1 MSPARGRSGSGKF
14 TDLAME
20 ESHHL
25 SEDLPLP
32 PARLFDR
39 LSQLPGYTWDQSVEP
54 FHSTYN
60 HWHITGFRHALE
72 ADLSTPVATSS
83 GPASSGPSSLT
94 RNSPRID
101 LRPSARIINRRHS
114 VSETSSELS
123 LSRGDQEQI
132 WIPVVARISTNV
144 LRLEREFHM
153 LRSIVQSSDP
163 DCNHTVRP
171 IDLVHL
177 SPDSGDNSSLLVAVF
192 EYPGHDRLRDLVTFG
207 PASFVAGAKGDN
219 NVTPNEQVD
228 LPAFFDFAI
237 GACDCLEILHYGMKT
252 VHGEIRGDAFH
263 FCAET
268 GAVKLANI
276 GNGARSFDNVLSEGW
291 SSVSRELGA
300 KYKLQFIA
308 PEQTGRMPTE
318 PDSRTDIYALGL
330 FFWSML
336 VGKLPFEGTDP
347 VDVVQNVLG
356 KKLTPISSKR
366 MDIPDALSAVIQ
378 KMTQKVV
385 HERYHTISS
394 AKKDLMQIAQLM
406 GDGDGEALNQFQIAQ
421 QDVSSFFTLPS
432 RMFGREREYG
442 LIINVIDKVKR
453 RQLSAF
459 AKATAQSPGTAH
471 ALASTSSISDGRVDS
486 FDLASVSSDSGSFQL
501 PPRTTSNA
509 TSYHLAHVGTHESIA
524 ASDAVSPIPKSG
536 PTPTSQ
542 ETPPTLFYNKSKS
555 PSHSRSSYNTD
566 RDSPPSIHT
575 ASNSQHSTNA
585 FSQPDSMSSLGKQKL
600 SAKSRRNGK
609 CEVITIS
616 GAAGIGK
623 TDLLNRVQPVIR
635 KTGFIA
641 ITRLDRAK
649 RVPFEP
655 FAKILASLLRQ
666 IFSERDVT
674 TDYHNSLRAALRPI
688 WPTLYKVLD
697 LPEQLM
703 SPGAKYKPSSSSRSS
718 AMSQSKIDPTKGE
731 PAKRINIPWMDQ
743 GQSSVDFFLS
753 NAASNNMRLMDIFLE
768 ILRTVCQYRLI
779 TVCLDD
785 LEYADDETL
794 ELVLNIIRAKLSC
807 VLILT
812 SRKDEIASEKVK
824 TLFEMESSNVT
835 RIVLQPLGENDIME
849 FIAATMHQEPNQT
862 LTPLGA
868 VIQERSRGNPFYVR
882 VMLETCYRK
891 NCLWYSWKDSKWLFD
906 LDRIFTEFV
915 APVYGEGLGLGFLTK
930 RLQEIPPAAR
940 SIMVWGAL
948 LGSPFSFS
956 LVQKLLTS
964 EFLFSSDDDDEEF
977 DLTCPQNA
985 TLVRQSPGDIVVGLQ
1000 FLVQANLLNTG
1011 RTDDEFKFGN
1021 DRLAQ
1026 AALSLGESRSVEK
1039 MHFIISQT
1047 LMKYYHDS
1055 RSLYSMAHHVA
1066 LASRTIKSRVN
1077 RRVDYRRILWEAGQT
1092 AAQSGA
1098 RPTALWYFRHCI
1110 ALLQNDPWDAHQVDV
1125 YYDETMRLFI
1135 ATAEMA
1141 WSQGQNDDAL
1151 ELIDAVFAHGK
1162 DAVSKSS
1169 AWVIKAKIYAQ
1180 LGDHHRSMESL
1191 LTCLDE
1197 LGVHLR
1203 ALTSYGECDAAY
1215 RRLKSYVESVG
1226 LEVISNKPLSKDPNL
1241 VTIGAVMAEAMAVTY
1256 WDDALTFYRMAI
1268 EMMDIHIFR
1277 GGFNQISI
1285 GCSHLAMIAMS
1296 RFKDLEFG
1304 AELSDLSLSL
1314 LERCPEL
1321 WTQSRGFIVHNLY
1334 VSHLRVS
1341 MASTL
1346 PALEASLEASFSTG
1360 DPYITL
1366 VSISSMA
1373 MTRLYLGH
1381 DMAQLEAFCVETPEE
1396 IPFWDKDTR
1405 GGASLLAVRFVFFC
1419 KFFLVMALTDTYL

>member
-1 MSPARGRSGSGKF
+1 MSPAHGRSGNRNF
-14 TDLAME
+14 TDLVME
-20 ESHHL
+20 ESNHL
-25 SEDLPLP
+25 SDDLPLP

-60 HWHITGFRHALE
+60 HWHITGFRHAIE

-83 GPASSGPSSLT
+83 NPASSGPSSLT

-101 LRPSARIINRRHS
+101 LRLAARTLNRRHS

-123 LSRGDQEQI
+123 VSRGEQEQI

-144 LRLEREFHM
+144 VRLEREFHM

-171 IDLVHL
+171 IDLIRL
-177 SPDSGDNSSLLVAVF
+177 PPDTGDNSTLLVAIF
-192 EYPGHDRLRDLVTFG
+192 EHPGHDMLRDIVTFG
-207 PASFVAGAKGDN
+207 PASFVAGARGDN

-228 LPAFFDFAI
+228 LPAFLDFAV

-268 GAVKLANI
+268 GAVKLSNI

-347 VDVVQNVLG
+347 MDVVQNVLG

-366 MDIPDALSAVIQ
+366 MDVPDALSAVIQ
-378 KMTQKVV
+378 KMTQKGV
-385 HERYHTISS
+385 HDRYHTISS
-394 AKKDLMQIAQLM
+394 AKKDLMQIAHLL
-406 GDGDGEALNQFQIAQ
+406 GDGDGEALNSFRIAQ
-421 QDVSSFFTLPS
+421 HDVSSFFTLPS
-432 RMFGREREYG
+432 RMFGRQREYE
-442 LIINVIDKVKR
+442 LICSVIDKAKKR
-453 RQLSAF
+453 QSSAL
-459 AKATAQSPGTAH
+459 AKASSQSPGTAH

-486 FDLASVSSDSGSFQL
+486 FELASMSSDSGSFHL
-501 PPRTTSNA
+501 PPRTSSNA
-509 TSYHLAHVGTHESIA
+509 TSYHLAHVGTHESTVTSDA
-524 ASDAVSPIPKSG
+524 ASSTPKSG

-542 ETPPTLFYNKSKS
+542 EIPPNSLYSKTKS

-566 RDSPPSIHT
+566 RESHLSIH
-575 ASNSQHSTNA
+575 AGSNSQHSTNA
-585 FSQPDSMSSLGKQKL
+585 FSQHDTLGSLAKQKS
-600 SAKSRRNGK
+600 SAKIRRNGR
-609 CEVITIS
+609 CEVITIN

-641 ITRLDRAK
+641 ISRLDRAK

-674 TDYHNSLRAALRPI
+674 TEYHDSIRTALRPI
-688 WPTLYKVLD
+688 WPTLHKVLD

-703 SPGAKYKPSSSSRSS
+703 SPGVKYKPSSLRTAASS
-718 AMSQSKIDPTKGE
+718 QPNIDPTKGE
-731 PAKRINIPWMDQ
+731 PAKRINIPWIDQ

-768 ILRTVCQYRLI
+768 IMRTICQYRLI

-812 SRKDEIASEKVK
+812 SRKDEIASEQVK
-824 TLFEMESSNVT
+824 ALFEMESSNVT
-835 RIVLQPLGENDIME
+835 RIDLQPLGEDDITE
-849 FIAATMHQEPNQT
+849 FIAATMHQEPNST
-862 LTPLGA
+862 LTPLTA
-868 VIQERSRGNPFYVR
+868 VIQEKSRGNPFYVR

-891 NCLWYSWKDSKWLFD
+891 NCLWYSWKDSQWLFD

-930 RLQEIPPAAR
+930 RLQEIPSAAR

-964 EFLFSSDDDDEEF
+964 EFLFSSDDDDGDI
-977 DLTCPQNA
+977 DLSCPRNS
-985 TLVRQSPGDIVVGLQ
+985 TLMRQSEGDMVVGLQ
-1000 FLVQANLLNTG
+1000 YLVQTNLLNTG
-1011 RTDDEFKFGN
+1011 KTDDEFKFGN

-1026 AALSLGESRSVEK
+1026 AALSLGESRNVEK

-1066 LASRTIKSRVN
+1066 LASRTIKSRVG

-1110 ALLQNDPWDAHQVDV
+1110 ALLQNDPWDPRKIDV

-1151 ELIDAVFAHGK
+1151 TLIDAVFSHGK
-1162 DAVSKSS
+1162 DAVSKSK
-1169 AWVIKAKIYAQ
+1169 AWVIKAKIFAQ
-1180 LGDHHRSMESL
+1180 LGDHPRSMESL
-1191 LTCLDE
+1191 LSCLDE

-1203 ALTSYGECDAAY
+1203 APTSYEECDAAY
-1215 RRLKSYVESVG
+1215 RRLKSYLQSADFDAI
-1226 LEVISNKPLSKDPNL
+1226 LQRPLSKDPDV
-1241 VTIGAVMAEAMAVTY
+1241 VTIGAVMSEAMAVTY

-1268 EMMDIHIFR
+1268 EMMNIHIFR
-1277 GGFNQISI
+1277 GGFTQISI
-1285 GCSHLAMIAMS
+1285 GCSHLAMIALS

-1304 AELSDLSLSL
+1304 AKLSDLSLSL
-1314 LERCPEL
+1314 LERCSEL
-1321 WTQSRGFIVHNLY
+1321 WTQSRGSIVHNLY

-1341 MASTL
+1341 MESTL
-1346 PALEASLEASFSTG
+1346 PAVEASLEVSFSMG

-1381 DMAQLEAFCVETPEE
+1381 DMAQLEVFCVETPEE
-1396 IPFWDKDTR
+1396 IPFWGKDTR
-1405 GGASLLAVRFVFFC
+1405 GGASILGVRFVPPLQNLFG
-1419 KFFLVMALTDTYL
+1419 LGHH